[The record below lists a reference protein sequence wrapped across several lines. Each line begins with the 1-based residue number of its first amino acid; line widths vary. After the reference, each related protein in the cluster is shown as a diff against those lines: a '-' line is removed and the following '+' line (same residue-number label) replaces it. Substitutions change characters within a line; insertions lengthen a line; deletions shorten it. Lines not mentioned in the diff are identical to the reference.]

1 MRGRTPRQRVHRRRL
16 RWWQRRSH
24 GTWWTIGLT
33 AVLGVGMLASVVR
46 MERQYVSLE
55 RHGVHTT
62 ATIAEMRTEKRST
75 GYLIHF
81 APAPRAPADIW
92 TRNVSGGVGGTV
104 AVVYDPAD
112 PGQVMG
118 TDTLGWAELLVPGLL
133 GTGGAFCLVVM
144 WAAAHDRSD
153 QCHRCR
159 G

>member
-1 MRGRTPRQRVHRRRL
+1 MHRRRL
-16 RWWQRRSH
+16 RWWWRRSP

-33 AVLGVGMLASVVR
+33 AVLGVGMLVSVVR
-46 MERQYVSLE
+46 MEWQYVSLE
-55 RHGVHTT
+55 RHGVRTT
-62 ATIAEMRTEKRST
+62 ATIAQMRAEKRST

-81 APAPRAPADIW
+81 APDPRAPADLW

-104 AVVYDPAD
+104 AVVYDPED

-133 GTGGAFCLVVM
+133 GTGGGFCLVVM
-144 WAAAHDRSD
+144 WAAAHDHSD
-153 QCHRCR
+153 QGHRCR